1 MLHAKEVSMARDGG
15 LDPTLLSVLTQPRL
29 SRRSFLGYAGMGAA
43 GLGLSGLLAACGG
56 NGPSASSASGATGTT
71 GGFDWAAQKIT
82 GSFTFGNWPLYIDR
96 DLVGG
101 ERVHPSL
108 DLFKKETG
116 ISVDYKEVIQAYD
129 EFFAKLRLQLEGGQP
144 TGYDLIVMGYPK
156 WLPLM
161 IANDYLIPL
170 DHSKLTNFAAN
181 VAPTYKDP
189 AYDPGNTYSIPYM
202 SGITGIGYDPQLTGR
217 EITSVM
223 DLFDPAFEG
232 KVGMFGD
239 TEDMPNLTLLGM
251 GVEPSESTPTDWK
264 AAADLLTKQRDDG
277 VVRKYYGQ
285 NYVAALTTGDVALTM
300 AWSADIL
307 QLQQGGSPQLQFV
320 VPDEGALLWTDS
332 LCIPAFAEHALDALT
347 FMDFIYRPD
356 VAAMIVG
363 WIQNVSPVPASQQVL
378 STQGNPVANSPLVF
392 PTKDMYDRLHGYR
405 VLTPA
410 EQQVWDQT
418 FQPIYQ
424 S

>member
-1 MLHAKEVSMARDGG
+1 MLHAKEVSMVTDGG
-15 LDPTLLSVLTQPRL
+15 FDPALLRGLTQSRL
-29 SRRSFLGYAGMGAA
+29 SRRSFLGYAGAA
-43 GLGLSGLLAACGG
+43 SLGLTGILSACGAK
-56 NGPSASSASGATGTT
+56 GPSATSASTSGSP
-71 GGFDWAAQKIT
+71 GFDWAAQKIT

-101 ERVHPSL
+101 EHVHPSL

-116 ISVDYKEVIQAYD
+116 ITVDYKEVIQAYD
-129 EFFAKLRLQLEGGQP
+129 EFFAKLRLLLEGGQP

-170 DHSKLTNFAAN
+170 DHSKLPNFAAN
-181 VAPTYKDP
+181 VAPAYKDP

-202 SGITGIGYDPQLTGR
+202 SGITGIGYDPALTGR

-223 DLFDPAFEG
+223 DLFDPAFKG

-251 GVEPSESTPTDWK
+251 GVEPSASTPDDWN
-264 AAADLLTKQRDDG
+264 AAAALLTKQRDDG
-277 VVRKYYGQ
+277 VVRQYYGQ
-285 NYVAALTTGDVALTM
+285 NYVSALTTGDVALTM

-307 QLQQGGSPQLQFV
+307 QLQLGGSPQLKFV

-332 LCIPAFAEHALDALT
+332 LCIPAFAEHPLDALT

-378 STQGNPVANSPLVF
+378 SSQANPVADSPLVF
-392 PTKDMYDRLHGYR
+392 PPKSMYDRLHGYR
-405 VLTPA
+405 VLTTA

>member
-1 MLHAKEVSMARDGG
+1 MGHDSFHPDGLG
-15 LDPTLLSVLTQPRL
+15 GPSGPRL
-29 SRRSFLGYAGMGAA
+29 SRRQLLGYAGAGAA
-43 GLGLSGLLAACGG
+43 GLSLSAILAACVGTG
-56 NGPSASSASGATGTT
+56 SAASPSAASGSAA
-71 GGFDWAAQKIT
+71 GFDWASQKIT

-96 DLVGG
+96 DKVNG

-108 DLFKKETG
+108 ERFQQETG
-116 ISVDYKEVIQAYD
+116 ITVDYKEVIEAYD
-129 EFFAKLRLQLEGGQP
+129 EFFAKLHLLLQGNQP
-144 TGYDLIVMGYPK
+144 TGYDLIVMGFPK

-170 DHSKLTNFAAN
+170 DHTQLPNFAAN
-181 VAPTYKDP
+181 VAPSYKDP

-202 SGITGIGYDPQLTGR
+202 SGITGIGYDPNLTGR

-223 DLFDPAFEG
+223 DLFDPAFAG

-251 GVEPSESTPTDWK
+251 GVEPKDSTEDDWQ
-264 AAADLLTKQRDDG
+264 AAADLLRKQRNDG
-277 VVRKYYGQ
+277 IVRKYYGQ

-307 QLQQGGSPQLQFV
+307 QLQNGDAPQLRFV

-332 LCIPAFAEHALDALT
+332 LCIPKLAAHPLDALT
-347 FMDFIYRPD
+347 FMDFIYEPEI
-356 VAAMIVG
+356 AAMIVG
-363 WIQNVSPVPASQQVL
+363 WIQNVSPVPASQEIL
-378 STQGNPVANSPLVF
+378 AAQGNPVADSPLVF
-392 PTKDMYDRLHGYR
+392 PTDDMYAKLHGYR
-405 VLTPA
+405 VLTQT
-410 EQQVWDQT
+410 EQQVWDGL

>member
-1 MLHAKEVSMARDGG
+1 MGDDRFGAGSFGG
-15 LDPTLLSVLTQPRL
+15 YQL
-29 SRRSFLGYAGMGAA
+29 SRRQILRSAGVGAA
-43 GLGLSGLLAACGG
+43 GLSLSAILAACGG
-56 NGPSASSASGATGTT
+56 TANAPGPSASGSAAS
-71 GGFDWAAQKIT
+71 FDWASQEIT
-82 GSFTFGNWPLYIDR
+82 GSFTFGNWPLYVDR
-96 DLVGG
+96 DLVDG
-101 ERVHPSL
+101 EHIHPSL
-108 DLFKKETG
+108 DLFKKESG
-116 ISVDYKEVIQAYD
+116 ITVDYKEVIQSYD
-129 EFFAKLRLQLEGGQP
+129 EFFAKLRLLLEGGQS
-144 TGYDLIVMGYPK
+144 TGYDLIVMGFPK

-170 DHSKLTNFAAN
+170 DHTQLPNFAAN
-181 VAPTYKDP
+181 VAPSYKDP

-202 SGITGIGYDPQLTGR
+202 SGITGIGYDPELTGR

-223 DLFDPAFEG
+223 DLFDPAFAG

-251 GVEPSESTPTDWK
+251 GVEPKDSTEDDWN
-264 AAADLLTKQRDDG
+264 AAAELLRKQRLDG
-277 VVRKYYGQ
+277 IVRQYYGQ
-285 NYVAALTTGDVALTM
+285 NYVSALTTGDVALTM

-307 QLQQGGSPQLQFV
+307 QLQQADAPQLKFV

-332 LCIPAFAEHALDALT
+332 LCIPTLAEHPLDALT

-378 STQGNPVANSPLVF
+378 AEQGSPVADSPLVF
-392 PTKDMYDRLHGYR
+392 PTDDMYARLHGYR
-405 VLTPA
+405 VLTPQ
-410 EQQVWDQT
+410 EQRAWDAL

-424 S
+424 G

>member
-1 MLHAKEVSMARDGG
+1 MVHEGG
-15 LDPTLLSVLTQPRL
+15 FDPAPLRGLAQPRL

-43 GLGLSGLLAACGG
+43 SLGLSGILAACGG
-56 NGPSASSASGATGTT
+56 KGPGASASTSGSPS
-71 GGFDWAAQKIT
+71 FDWAAQKIT

-96 DLVGG
+96 DQVDG
-101 ERVHPSL
+101 EHVHPSL

-116 ISVDYKEVIQAYD
+116 ISIDYKEVIQAYD
-129 EFFAKLRLQLEGGQP
+129 EFFAKLRLLLEGGQP

-170 DHSKLTNFAAN
+170 DHSKLPNFAAN
-181 VAPTYKDP
+181 VAPSYKDP

-202 SGITGIGYDPQLTGR
+202 SGITGIGYDPELTGR

-223 DLFDPAFEG
+223 DLFDPAFKG

-251 GVEPSESTPTDWK
+251 GVDPGESTPDDWN
-264 AAADLLTKQRDDG
+264 AAAALLTKQRDDG
-277 VVRKYYGQ
+277 VVRQYYGQ
-285 NYVAALTTGDVALTM
+285 NYVSALTTGDVALTM

-307 QLQQGGSPQLQFV
+307 QLQLGGSPQLQFV

-332 LCIPAFAEHALDALT
+332 LCIPAFAEHPLDALT

-378 STQGNPVANSPLVF
+378 SSQGSPVADSPLVF
-392 PTKDMYDRLHGYR
+392 PPKDMYDRLHGYR
-405 VLTPA
+405 VLTTA

>member
-1 MLHAKEVSMARDGG
+1 
-15 LDPTLLSVLTQPRL
+15 
-29 SRRSFLGYAGMGAA
+29 
-43 GLGLSGLLAACGG
+43 
-56 NGPSASSASGATGTT
+56 
-71 GGFDWAAQKIT
+71 
-82 GSFTFGNWPLYIDR
+82 
-96 DLVGG
+96 
-101 ERVHPSL
+101 
-108 DLFKKETG
+108 
-116 ISVDYKEVIQAYD
+116 
-129 EFFAKLRLQLEGGQP
+129 
-144 TGYDLIVMGYPK
+144 
-156 WLPLM
+156 
-161 IANDYLIPL
+161 
-170 DHSKLTNFAAN
+170 
-181 VAPTYKDP
+181 
-189 AYDPGNTYSIPYM
+189 
-202 SGITGIGYDPQLTGR
+202 
-217 EITSVM
+217 M

-251 GVEPSESTPTDWK
+251 GVEPSASTPDDWN
-264 AAADLLTKQRDDG
+264 AAAALLLTQRDDG

-285 NYVAALTTGDVALTM
+285 NYVSALTTGDVALTM

-332 LCIPAFAEHALDALT
+332 LCIPALAEHALDALE

-378 STQGNPVANSPLVF
+378 SSQGNPVADSPLVY

-405 VLTPA
+405 VLTPE